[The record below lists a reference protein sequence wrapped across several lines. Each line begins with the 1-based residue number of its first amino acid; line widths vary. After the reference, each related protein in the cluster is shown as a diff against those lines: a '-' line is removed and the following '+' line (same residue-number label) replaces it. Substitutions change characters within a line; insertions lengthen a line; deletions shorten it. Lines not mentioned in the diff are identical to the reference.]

1 MLVGYFNFDWGLL
14 WLGITLHAK
23 NAGVSS
29 EFSFTEKYLKEI
41 EERIMNALS
50 NKKSILEAFES
61 EIENIKDFKKLKKLL
76 EVL

>member
-1 MLVGYFNFDWGLL
+1 MISYTYKKRHNNSIKNDYLLDNIVRYVIIYMLVGYFNFDWGLL

-41 EERIMNALS
+41 G
-50 NKKSILEAFES
+50 
-61 EIENIKDFKKLKKLL
+61 
-76 EVL
+76 